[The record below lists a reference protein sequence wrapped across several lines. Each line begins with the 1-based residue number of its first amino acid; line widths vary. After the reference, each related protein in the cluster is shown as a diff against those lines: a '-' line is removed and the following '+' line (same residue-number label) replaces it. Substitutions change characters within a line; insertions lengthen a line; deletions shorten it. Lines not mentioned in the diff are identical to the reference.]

1 MTLHLTQESSDM
13 THFKLSIPLI
23 GLLLWSLTACSSAE
37 SEDNQTTGLE
47 YNLEQE
53 GPFQVGYTTL
63 ETSYIPPGES
73 EARTISVYLWYPTE
87 DVHNDEAVPPTESP
101 IYIDLFVDSDTIIDA
116 TPASAVYDSGFPL
129 LAYSHGSQGVAQ
141 GSWRLMRYFASH
153 GWVALSVGHIGNM
166 LVEGSDAS
174 NTPIEH
180 WHHRPLDI
188 SAGIDAL
195 ETLTTANA
203 LAGQIDTSRVLLT
216 GHSRGAYT
224 TWAMGGATYDTD
236 NIQARCDGGSY
247 PTGCTPD
254 AVARFGEGFL
264 DSRIKALIPTAGSG
278 HGEFFDGIQG
288 RESIELPIF
297 MMSASEDQ
305 VGMEDVFTN
314 TNLTNFSWIEID
326 GGCHELFNLGCGRM
340 EDGAK
345 FPIVTTYSLAF
356 GRRFILDDM
365 SSTTLGIL
373 DQSIPVSEHV
383 TTFMQK

>member
-1 MTLHLTQESSDM
+1 MNHIKSALSFICFLTLALSACGSSE
-13 THFKLSIPLI
+13 TEATPS
-23 GLLLWSLTACSSAE
+23 
-37 SEDNQTTGLE
+37 TGLD
-47 YNLEQE
+47 YNLQDE
-53 GPFQVGYTTL
+53 GPFRVGYTTF
-63 ETSYIPPGES
+63 ETSYVAPGQTEP
-73 EARTISVYLWYPTE
+73 RTISVYLWYPTE
-87 DVHNDEAVPPTESP
+87 DVHNDQAVPPTESP

-116 TPASAVYDSGFPL
+116 TPTAPVYDAGYPL

-153 GWVALSVGHIGNM
+153 GWVALSVGHVGNM
-166 LVEGSDAS
+166 LVEGSDAG

-188 SAGIDAL
+188 SAGIDAVEAL
-195 ETLTTANA
+195 SAPEA

-224 TWAMGGATYDTD
+224 TWAMGGATYDIE

-247 PTGCTPD
+247 PNGCTAE
-254 AVARFGEGFL
+254 AVTRFGEGFL

-278 HGEFFDGIQG
+278 HGEFFDNIQG
-288 RESIELPIF
+288 RESVELPIF
-297 MMSASEDQ
+297 MMSATEDQ
-305 VGMEDVFTN
+305 VGMGDVFTN
-314 TNLTNFSWIEID
+314 TNLSNFSWVEID

-340 EDGAK
+340 EDSAK

-356 GRRFILDDM
+356 GRHYILDDM
-365 SSTTLGIL
+365 SDNTVGIL
-373 DQSIPVSEHV
+373 DQSVPVSEHV

>member
-1 MTLHLTQESSDM
+1 M
-13 THFKLSIPLI
+13 THCKADLVFISILASALS
-23 GLLLWSLTACSSAE
+23 ACSEAE
-37 SEDNQTTGLE
+37 SENSQITGLD
-47 YNLEQE
+47 YNLQEE
-53 GPFQVGYTTL
+53 GPFEVGYRTL
-63 ETSYIPPGES
+63 ETSYLPPGAS
-73 EARTISVYLWYPTE
+73 EPRSITVYLWYPTE
-87 DVHNDEAVPPTESP
+87 DVHNDQAVPPTESP

-116 TPASAVYDSGFPL
+116 SLANSVYPSGFPL

-188 SAGIDAL
+188 SAGLDAL
-195 ETLTTANA
+195 EALSAPDA
-203 LAGQIDTSRVLLT
+203 LAAQINTSRVLLT

-224 TWAMGGATYDTD
+224 TWALGGATYDTE
-236 NIQARCDGGSY
+236 NIQSRCDGGSY
-247 PTGCTPD
+247 PSGCTAE
-254 AVARFGEGFL
+254 AVSRFSEGFL
-264 DSRIKALIPTAGSG
+264 DSRIRALIPTAGSG
-278 HGEFFDGIQG
+278 HGEFFDGING
-288 RESIELPIF
+288 RESIGLPIF
-297 MMSASEDQ
+297 MMSASEDP

-356 GRRFILDDM
+356 GRHHILDDM
-365 SSTTLGIL
+365 SEQTTGIL
-373 DQSIPVSEHV
+373 NQNVAVSEYV
-383 TTFMQK
+383 KIFMQK

>member
-1 MTLHLTQESSDM
+1 MK
-13 THFKLSIPLI
+13 HFPRFFLSF
-23 GLLLWSLTACSSAE
+23 GVLLLT
-37 SEDNQTTGLE
+37 TTGCGETEEIQSTGLD

-53 GPFQVGYTTL
+53 GPFRVGYTTFA
-63 ETSYIPPGES
+63 TSYTPPGAS
-73 EARTISVYLWYPTE
+73 EPRTIEVYLWYPTE
-87 DVHNDEAVPPTESP
+87 DVHDDEAVPPTESP

-116 TPASAVYDSGFPL
+116 TPAAPVYGSGYPL

-166 LVEGSDAS
+166 LTEGDAGSSS
-174 NTPIEH
+174 NTPLEH

-188 SAGIDAL
+188 SAGLDAL
-195 ETLTTANA
+195 ESLSSPDA
-203 LAGQIDTSRVLLT
+203 LSGRIDTSRVLLT

-224 TWAMGGATYDTD
+224 TWAMGGATYDIE
-236 NIQARCDGGSY
+236 NIQARCDAGRYPGGCSSESI
-247 PTGCTPD
+247 
-254 AVARFGEGFL
+254 ARFGEGFL
-264 DSRIKALIPTAGSG
+264 DTRIKGLIPTAGSG
-278 HGEFFDGIQG
+278 HGEFFDNIQG
-288 RESIELPIF
+288 RDTIALPVL

-305 VGMEDVFTN
+305 VGMQNVYEN

-356 GRRFILDDM
+356 GRHHILGDE
-365 SSTTLGIL
+365 SETTVGIL
-373 DQSIPVSEHV
+373 NKSISVSEHV
-383 TTFMQK
+383 TTFVQK